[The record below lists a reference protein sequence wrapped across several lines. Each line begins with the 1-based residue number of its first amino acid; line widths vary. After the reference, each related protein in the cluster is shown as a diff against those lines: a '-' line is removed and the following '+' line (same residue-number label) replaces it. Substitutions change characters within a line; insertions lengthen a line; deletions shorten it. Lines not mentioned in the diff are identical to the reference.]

1 MRPSQ
6 GRRTDARATR
16 SCIQIMRVQVGI
28 SSHLQHKT
36 HAESTIAGRAR
47 AWFDDEGNGA
57 WRCGTE
63 RIRTVRT
70 AVLQY
75 PYRTT
80 PRRDRNTSQAARV
93 THGADH
99 GISTAVVQ

>member
-6 GRRTDARATR
+6 GSCTDARATR
-16 SCIQIMRVQVGI
+16 SCIQLMRIQVGI

-47 AWFDDEGNGA
+47 AWFDDEVNGA
-57 WRCGTE
+57 LRWCLE

-70 AVLQY
+70 TELQY
-75 PYRTT
+75 PYRTA